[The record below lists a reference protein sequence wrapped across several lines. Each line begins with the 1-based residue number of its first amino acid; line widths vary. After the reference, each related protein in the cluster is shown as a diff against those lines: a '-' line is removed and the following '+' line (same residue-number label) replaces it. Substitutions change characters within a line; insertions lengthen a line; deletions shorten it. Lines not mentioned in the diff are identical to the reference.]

1 LGVSVWELHPLLNSG
16 FCKLSLLLYR
26 TLPCVIYSDGV
37 VALENS
43 TLLLARA
50 GYDAWVSL
58 PAPVTTS
65 AETDVLIIGGGA
77 AGFFAAITCAEH
89 NPALRVTVLERSAQ
103 PLAKVRISG
112 GGRCNVTYDQLEPAQ
127 LVRNYPRGTRALRGP
142 LTRFGPRETVAWFA
156 ARGVALKTEAD
167 GRMFPV
173 SNRSE
178 TIVNCLLDAASA
190 AGVELLTRSAVRAV
204 GSADGRFVVTL
215 GGGELTARKLLL
227 ATGGSPQA
235 HTWAAALGHTLEA
248 PVPSLFTFNVQD
260 TRLTGL
266 AGVSVDDV
274 RLSLAGTK
282 LGQRGPLLVTHWGVS
297 GPAVLK
303 LSAWGARELHS
314 RGYHAPLLIDWLPEK
329 HPEALR
335 HTLNCFKHTEAR
347 KTVTTANPVGL
358 PKRLWEALVGAC
370 GLAERWADVSKTQL
384 NTLIDELK
392 CGRFE
397 VGGKGVFKEE
407 FVTCGGVRL
416 DEVDFRT
423 LQSRVVPGLYFA
435 GEVLDVD
442 GVTGGFNFQNAWAT
456 GYLAGLALAQGAVT
470 DAEHV

>member
-1 LGVSVWELHPLLNSG
+1 MPTT
-16 FCKLSLLLYR
+16 FK
-26 TLPCVIYSDGV
+26 TTPFPC
-37 VALENS
+37 
-43 TLLLARA
+43 A
-50 GYDAWVSL
+50 GYDGRMSVETS
-58 PAPVTTS
+58 PAAV
-65 AETDVLIIGGGA
+65 AETDVLIVGGGA

-112 GGRCNVTYDQLEPAQ
+112 GGRCNVTHDQLEPAQ
-127 LVRNYPRGTRALRGP
+127 LVANYPRGTRALRGP

-190 AGVELLTRSAVRAV
+190 AGVVLRTRSAVRAI
-204 GSADGRFVVTL
+204 AAAEGRFVVTL
-215 GGGELTARKLLL
+215 GSGELTARKLLL

-235 HTWAAALGHTLEA
+235 HAWAAALGHTLEA
-248 PVPSLFTFNVQD
+248 PVPSLFTLNVQD
-260 TRLTGL
+260 ARLTGL
-266 AGVSVDDV
+266 AGVSVADV
-274 RLSLAGTK
+274 RLSLAGTE
-282 LGQRGPLLVTHWGVS
+282 LEQRGPLLVTHWGVS

-303 LSAWGARELHS
+303 LSAWGARELHD
-314 RGYHAPLLIDWLPEK
+314 RDYRAPLLIDWLPE
-329 HPEALR
+329 HHADALR
-335 HTLNCFKHTEAR
+335 QTLSRFKHTEAR
-347 KTVTTANPVGL
+347 KTVATGNPVGL
-358 PKRLWEALVGAC
+358 PKRLWETLAGAC
-370 GLAERWADVSKTQL
+370 GITGRWADVSKTQL
-384 NTLIDELK
+384 NALANELK
-392 CGRFE
+392 CGRFV

-423 LQSRVVPGLYFA
+423 LQSRVQPGLYFA

-442 GVTGGFNFQNAWAT
+442 GVTGGFNFQSAWAT
-456 GYLAGLALAQGAVT
+456 GYLAGLALAQGAAT

>member
-1 LGVSVWELHPLLNSG
+1 M
-16 FCKLSLLLYR
+16 
-26 TLPCVIYSDGV
+26 
-37 VALENS
+37 
-43 TLLLARA
+43 
-50 GYDAWVSL
+50 
-58 PAPVTTS
+58 
-65 AETDVLIIGGGA
+65 LIVGGGA

-89 NPALRVTVLERSAQ
+89 NPALKVTVLERSAQ

-112 GGRCNVTYDQLEPAQ
+112 GGRCNVTHDQLEPAQ
-127 LVRNYPRGTRALRGP
+127 LIRNYPRGTRALRGP

-156 ARGVALKTEAD
+156 GRGVTLKAEAD

-173 SNRSE
+173 SDRSE
-178 TIVNCLLDAASA
+178 TITECLLDAASA
-190 AGVELLTRSAVRAV
+190 AGVELRTRSAVRAV
-204 GSADGRFVVTL
+204 GVAEGRFVVTL
-215 GGGELTARKLLL
+215 GSGELTARKLLL

-235 HTWAAALGHTLEA
+235 HAWVAALGHTLA
-248 PVPSLFTFNVQD
+248 PAVPSLFTFNVSD
-260 TRLTGL
+260 ARLAGL
-266 AGVSVDDV
+266 AGVSVADV

-314 RGYHAPLLIDWLPEK
+314 RDYRAPLLIDWLPEQ
-329 HPEALR
+329 HAEALR
-335 HTLNCFKHTEAR
+335 ETLNGFKQTEAR
-347 KTVTTANPVGL
+347 KTVTTSNPVGL

-384 NTLIDELK
+384 NALVNELK
-392 CGRFE
+392 RGRFE

-407 FVTCGGVRL
+407 FVTCGGVCL

-456 GYLAGLALAQGAVT
+456 GYLAGLALAQTPVA
-470 DAEHV
+470 DAAHV